1 MKILILGAGQVGS
14 TLARYLCLDDD
25 NDITIVDQKEE
36 MLTPLQRHLDIK
48 TVIGYGAYPSVLEK
62 AGIKSMDVVIA
73 VMNSDERNMVACRM
87 ATLSTTLRKKL
98 QG

>member
-62 AGIKSMDVVIA
+62 AGIMSKTNVLSK
-73 VMNSDERNMVACRM
+73 VA
-87 ATLSTTLRKKL
+87 SGSVLRFSF
-98 QG
+98 Q